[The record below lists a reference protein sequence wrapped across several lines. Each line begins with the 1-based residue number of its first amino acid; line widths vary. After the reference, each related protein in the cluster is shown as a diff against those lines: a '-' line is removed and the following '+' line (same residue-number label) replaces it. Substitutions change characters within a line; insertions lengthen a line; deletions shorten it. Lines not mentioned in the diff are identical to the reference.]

1 VPAIWVA
8 NASDAA
14 VFDVFVDYRRPG
26 DGKLLRDSIGPVPPG
41 SRRKLD
47 VQIDGEIE
55 EDWEPA
61 AMFPRIYF
69 RDADS
74 RRWIRDSV
82 GRLRGDAE
90 WGEDDFFERGGEVVR
105 PSSQGWKPQQSG

>member
-1 VPAIWVA
+1 MA

-26 DGKLLRDSIGPVPPG
+26 DGKLLRDSIGPVPPK
-41 SRRKLD
+41 SERKLE
-47 VQIDGEIE
+47 VQVGGTIE
-55 EDWEPA
+55 PNWEPA

-69 RDADS
+69 RDSES

-82 GRLRGDAE
+82 GGSA
-90 WGEDDFFERGGEVVR
+90 
-105 PSSQGWKPQQSG
+105 